1 MTRSGRK
8 PTLLIP
14 VELQVREL
22 EPKLLLACVA
32 ARRGYEAII
41 GPRRELHFHIPSFE
55 HGVYLSKSTTKASG
69 GVFRNLERLGHKIVV
84 WDEEGLVALPPALY
98 FRHRLNPRA
107 MRYVSR
113 FFAWGEANAELWR
126 TYPEFPPQT
135 PIHVTGNPRG
145 DLLRPE
151 LRGFYQKTV
160 DALRSEHGDFVLI
173 NSNFN
178 LVNAYYPDMCL
189 VMNDPVQ
196 GGAPTLT
203 RRGQS
208 MGLTLDYAAA
218 FTAYKW
224 KILEDFKRM
233 IPALEAA
240 LPHINIVVR
249 PHPVENAEI
258 YHAIAAGCRRVRV
271 TNQGNV
277 VPWLLAAKALV
288 HNGCTTGL
296 EAYALDV
303 PALAFKATVD
313 ERFDKDFHWLPN
325 QLSHSCRSMEAL
337 VETLGKVLSG
347 ELGVF
352 DDENARRLIDHH
364 LAARRG
370 PLASEHM
377 IDAIDELAG
386 ENGSNGRPRALDRL
400 ASWGWATR
408 RRIKK
413 RFRGYFPNMSHNKP
427 EFLGYVYPR
436 IAPEEI
442 EERIERFR
450 RLLGYAEPI
459 RATPFKD
466 QFFRIHS

>member
-1 MTRSGRK
+1 MGHRHK

-32 ARRGYEAII
+32 ARHGYEAVI
-41 GPRRELHFHIPSFE
+41 GPRRELHFHIPKFDHSI
-55 HGVYLSKSTTKASG
+55 YLSKSTTKASG

-107 MRYVSR
+107 MRYVSS

-126 TYPEFPPQT
+126 KYPEFPPDV
-135 PIHVTGNPRG
+135 PVHVTGNPRG
-145 DLLRPE
+145 DMLRPE
-151 LRGFYQKTV
+151 LRGFYQHTV
-160 DALRSEHGDFVLI
+160 DALRSEHGHFVLV

-189 VMNDPVQ
+189 VMKDPGQDNAQV
-196 GGAPTLT
+196 LT

-208 MGLTLDYAAA
+208 MGLTRDYAIA

-233 IPALEAA
+233 IPELEKAF
-240 LPHINIVVR
+240 PEINIVVR
-249 PHPVENAEI
+249 PHPVENPEV
-258 YHAIAAGCRRVRV
+258 YHRIAAGCRRIKV
-271 TNQGNV
+271 TSQGNV
-277 VPWLLAAKALV
+277 VPWLLASKALI

-303 PALAFKATVD
+303 PSLAFKATVD
-313 ERFDKDFHWLPN
+313 DRFDKDFHWLPN
-325 QLSHSCRSMEAL
+325 QLSHQCGSMEEL
-337 VETLGKVLSG
+337 VETLRKVLYDD
-347 ELGVF
+347 LGVP
-352 DDENARRLIDHH
+352 DDENARRLIAHH
-364 LAARRG
+364 LAARQG
-370 PLASEHM
+370 PLASERM
-377 IDAIDELAG
+377 VDVIDKLA
-386 ENGSNGRPRALDRL
+386 EEQGSNGRPGRWDRL

-413 RFRGYFPNMSHNKP
+413 RFRGYLPNMSHNRP
-427 EFLGYVYPR
+427 DFLGHVYPDITR
-436 IAPEEI
+436 KDI

-450 RLLGYAEPI
+450 RLLGYEEEIKVA
-459 RATPFKD
+459 PFED
-466 QFFRIHS
+466 QFFRIHT

>member
-1 MTRSGRK
+1 MKSNQK

-32 ARRGYEAII
+32 ARAGYESVI
-41 GPRRELHFHIPSFE
+41 GPRRELHFEIPKFDRS
-55 HGVYLSKSTTKASG
+55 VYLSKSTTKASG
-69 GVFRNLERLGHKIVV
+69 GVFRNLERLGHKTVV
-84 WDEEGLVALPPALY
+84 WDEEGLVALPPAMY

-113 FFAWGEANAELWR
+113 FLAWGEANADLWR
-126 TYPEFPPQT
+126 KYPEFPPGV

-151 LRGFYQKTV
+151 LRGFYQPTV
-160 DALRSEHGDFVLI
+160 DALRREHGDFVLV

-189 VMNDPVQ
+189 VMKDPRQ
-196 GGAPTLT
+196 GDAPVLT

-208 MGLTLDYAAA
+208 MGLNRDYAIA

-224 KILEDFKRM
+224 QILEDFKRM
-233 IPALEAA
+233 IPELEKAF
-240 LPHINIVVR
+240 PQINIVVR
-249 PHPVENAEI
+249 PHPVENPEV
-258 YHAIAAGCRRVRV
+258 YHQIAAGCRRVRV
-271 TNQGNV
+271 THQGNV
-277 VPWLLAAKALV
+277 VPWLLASKALV

-303 PALAFKATVD
+303 PTLAFKATVD

-325 QLSHSCRSMEAL
+325 QLSHQCGSMEAL
-337 VETLGKVLSG
+337 VETLQKVLTG
-347 ELGVF
+347 ALGIP
-352 DDENARRLIDHH
+352 DDDNARRLIDHH

-370 PLASEHM
+370 ALASERM
-377 IDAIDELAG
+377 VAVIDQLAEEQG
-386 ENGSNGRPRALDRL
+386 ANGRPSRLDRM

-413 RFRGYFPNMSHNKP
+413 RFRGYFPNMSHNRP
-427 EFLGYVYPR
+427 DFLGYVYPKITR
-436 IAPEEI
+436 EDIA
-442 EERIERFR
+442 ERIERFR
-450 RLLGYAEPI
+450 RLLGYAERI
-459 RATPFKD
+459 QATPFGN
-466 QFFRIHS
+466 QFFRIHT